1 MAATRPT
8 RRLPLRDLLTDS
20 EKRTR
25 DLIEQVHVTFLT
37 RAADLRELS
46 RPVRKRSH
54 YPSTH
59 ALLNAMEKTI
69 QTAQETE
76 DQIAYLMHELTEIGD
91 HAKRELS
98 RRI

>member
-1 MAATRPT
+1 MPLGRPL

-20 EKRTR
+20 EKRAR
-25 DLIEQVHVTFLT
+25 DLIEQVHVTFLA

-54 YPSTH
+54 FPTVH
-59 ALLNAMEKTI
+59 ALVNAMQKLL
-69 QTAQETE
+69 QTGQET
-76 DQIAYLMHELTEIGD
+76 DDLISYLFQELEEIRD

-98 RRI
+98 RRV